1 MKLSLERSAP
11 VPKDC
16 VLVEP
21 DGTVFM
27 SFMQTGFIKAVSRTR
42 YASGDAAATG
52 AFMVSSAQPKDGES
66 SDAMHALTFVSEV
79 SGNEKIAIVERFQSR
94 EDAEAAWSMVNRSLR
109 RYVVNE
115 RRKRTWRSFLRYVGA
130 PFIVLAVGMAMV
142 RYLDSHNGSL
152 EALNA
157 IMRAAGTMGGTQA
170 GQNTS
175 QQTISQ
181 LPPLA
186 ASAPAP
192 VADAAQ
198 SAGVAA
204 ASQMASIHFG
214 LDNQPAE
221 KTLYV
226 YSDPNCPA
234 CKQFESHIT
243 DLAKDFSVYVLP
255 VAYQGDD
262 HGKAAADALCAK
274 DRQGA
279 WVSALG
285 GASFPDGSD
294 CLSGYTGVKA
304 NMQQFER
311 LGFNSTP
318 RVLSGTGFIF
328 PEGAPAK
335 MIRLQAAEK

>member
-1 MKLSLERSAP
+1 MKLSLERTAP
-11 VPKDC
+11 MPKDC
-16 VLVEP
+16 VLIEP

-27 SFMQTGFIKAVSRTR
+27 SFMQTGFIKAISRTK

-52 AFMVSSAQPKDGES
+52 AFVVSSAQPKEGDEG
-66 SDAMHALTFVSEV
+66 DAMHALTFVSEV
-79 SGNEKIAIVERFQSR
+79 SGDEKIVILERFHTKD
-94 EDAEAAWSMVNRSLR
+94 EADAAWSMVHRSLR

-115 RRKRTWRSFLRYVGA
+115 RRKRAWRTFLRYVGV

-157 IMRAAGTMGGTQA
+157 IMRAAGTMGGSQG
-170 GQNTS
+170 GQSTM
-175 QQTISQ
+175 QQQGAQPAAI
-181 LPPLA
+181 
-186 ASAPAP
+186 ASAPL
-192 VADAAQ
+192 ADA
-198 SAGVAA
+198 SHAA
-204 ASQMASIHFG
+204 ALSSASQMASIHFG
-214 LDNQPAE
+214 LENQTPE

-234 CKQFESHIT
+234 CKQFEAHID

-262 HGKAAADALCAK
+262 HGKAAANALCAK
-274 DRQGA
+274 DKQGA
-279 WVSALG
+279 WGNAVGGVVSPEG
-285 GASFPDGSD
+285 ND
-294 CLSGYTGVKA
+294 CLAGYAGVKA

-311 LGFNSTP
+311 LGFTSTP
-318 RVLSGTGFIF
+318 RVVSGTGYIF

>member
-1 MKLSLERSAP
+1 MKLSLERSAAM
-11 VPKDC
+11 PKDC

-27 SFMQTGFIKAVSRTR
+27 SFMLTGFIKAVSRTR

-66 SDAMHALTFVSEV
+66 DAMHALTFVSEV
-79 SGNEKIAIVERFQSR
+79 AGDEKIVILERFNTKD
-94 EDAEAAWSMVNRSLR
+94 DAEAAWSMVHRSLR

-115 RRKRTWRSFLRYVGA
+115 RRKRAWRTFLRYVGV

-157 IMRAAGTMGGTQA
+157 IMRAAGTMNGTQA
-170 GQNTS
+170 SQNLS
-175 QQTISQ
+175 QQGMTQPAGS
-181 LPPLA
+181 
-186 ASAPAP
+186 ASASL
-192 VADAAQ
+192 VDTTH
-198 SAGVAA
+198 SGDVAA
-204 ASQMASIHFG
+204 MSQMASIHFG
-214 LDNQPAE
+214 LDNQPPE

-262 HGKAAADALCAK
+262 HGKAAAAALCAK
-274 DRQGA
+274 DQQGA
-279 WVSALG
+279 WVSELG
-285 GASFPDGSD
+285 GAVTPDGND
-294 CLSGYTGVKA
+294 CLTGYTGVKA
-304 NMQQFER
+304 NMEQFER

-318 RVLSGTGFIF
+318 RVVSGTGFIF

>member
-1 MKLSLERSAP
+1 MKLSLEKSAP

-42 YASGDAAATG
+42 YASGNAAATG
-52 AFMVSSAQPKDGES
+52 AFMVSSAQPKEGEE
-66 SDAMHALTFVSEV
+66 SDAMHALTFVSEA
-79 SGNEKIAIVERFQSR
+79 SGDEKIVILERFHTKD
-94 EDAEAAWSMVNRSLR
+94 DAEAAWAMVHRSLR
-109 RYVVNE
+109 RYVLSE
-115 RRKRTWRSFLRYVGA
+115 RRKRAWLTFLRYVGV

-157 IMRAAGTMGGTQA
+157 IMRAAGTMGSTQA
-170 GQNTS
+170 GQNIS
-175 QQTISQ
+175 QQGVSQ
-181 LPPLA
+181 LPQPA
-186 ASAPAP
+186 ASASAP
-192 VADAAQ
+192 LAGE
-198 SAGVAA
+198 SHLAGVAD

-214 LDNQPAE
+214 LDNQPPE

-262 HGKAAADALCAK
+262 HGKAAAAALCAK
-274 DRQGA
+274 DQKTAWETTLDGLAYPPGA
-279 WVSALG
+279 
-285 GASFPDGSD
+285 D
-294 CLSGYTGVKA
+294 CLAGYTGVKA

-318 RVLSGTGFIF
+318 RVVSGTGFIF

>member
-1 MKLSLERSAP
+1 MRLSLERNAP
-11 VPKDC
+11 MPKDC
-16 VLVEP
+16 VLIEP

-27 SFMQTGFIKAVSRTR
+27 SFMQTGFIKAISRTK

-52 AFMVSSAQPKDGES
+52 AFVVSSAQQKEGDEG
-66 SDAMHALTFVSEV
+66 DAMHALTFVSEV
-79 SGNEKIAIVERFQSR
+79 AGDEKIVILERFHTKD
-94 EDAEAAWSMVNRSLR
+94 EADAAWSMVHRSLR

-115 RRKRTWRSFLRYVGA
+115 RRKRAWRTFLRYVGV

-157 IMRAAGTMGGTQA
+157 IMRAAGTMGGPQA

-175 QQTISQ
+175 QQQ
-181 LPPLA
+181 GAQPA
-186 ASAPAP
+186 ASATAP
-192 VADAAQ
+192 ISDAAN
-198 SAGVAA
+198 AA
-204 ASQMASIHFG
+204 VVSTASQMASIHFG
-214 LDNQPAE
+214 LDNQPPE

-234 CKQFESHIT
+234 CKQFEAHIN

-262 HGKAAADALCAK
+262 HGKAAANALCAK
-274 DRQGA
+274 DQQEA
-279 WVSALG
+279 WG
-285 GASFPDGSD
+285 GAVGGVMFPAGSD
-294 CLSGYTGVKA
+294 CLAGYTGVKA

-318 RVLSGTGFIF
+318 RVVSGTGFIF

>member
-1 MKLSLERSAP
+1 MKLSLERTTP
-11 VPKDC
+11 LPKDC
-16 VLVEP
+16 VLIEP
-21 DGTVFM
+21 DGAVFM
-27 SFMQTGFIKAVSRTR
+27 SFMQTGFIKAISRTK

-52 AFMVSSAQPKDGES
+52 AFVVSSAQPKEGEEG
-66 SDAMHALTFVSEV
+66 DAMHALTFVSEV
-79 SGNEKIAIVERFQSR
+79 SGDEKIVILERFHTKD
-94 EDAEAAWSMVNRSLR
+94 EADAAWSMVHRSLR

-115 RRKRTWRSFLRYVGA
+115 RRKRAWRTFLRYIGV

-157 IMRAAGTMGGTQA
+157 IMRAAGTMGGSQA
-170 GQNTS
+170 GQSTS
-175 QQTISQ
+175 QQQ
-181 LPPLA
+181 GAQPAAL
-186 ASAPAP
+186 ASAPL
-192 VADAAQ
+192 ADAKH
-198 SAGVAA
+198 AA
-204 ASQMASIHFG
+204 AVSTVSQMASIHFG
-214 LDNQPAE
+214 LDNQPPE

-234 CKQFESHIT
+234 CKQFEAHID

-262 HGKAAADALCAK
+262 HGKAAANALCAK
-274 DRQGA
+274 DQQSA
-279 WVSALG
+279 WVNAVG
-285 GASFPDGSD
+285 GVLSPESND
-294 CLSGYTGVKA
+294 CLAGYTGVKA

-318 RVLSGTGFIF
+318 RVVSGTGFIF

-335 MIRLQAAEK
+335 MIRLQATEK

>member
-1 MKLSLERSAP
+1 MRLSLERNAP
-11 VPKDC
+11 MPKDC
-16 VLVEP
+16 VLIEP

-27 SFMQTGFIKAVSRTR
+27 SFMQTGFIKAISRTK

-52 AFMVSSAQPKDGES
+52 AFMVSSAEPKEGDEG
-66 SDAMHALTFVSEV
+66 DAMHALTFVSEV
-79 SGNEKIAIVERFQSR
+79 AGDEKIVILERFHTKD
-94 EDAEAAWSMVNRSLR
+94 EADAAWSMVHRSLR

-115 RRKRTWRSFLRYVGA
+115 RRKRAWRTFLRYVGV

-157 IMRAAGTMGGTQA
+157 IMRAAGTMGGPSAVQ
-170 GQNTS
+170 S
-175 QQTISQ
+175 SS
-181 LPPLA
+181 LPQGAQPA
-186 ASAPAP
+186 ASAGAP
-192 VADAAQ
+192 VADA
-198 SAGVAA
+198 SHAA
-204 ASQMASIHFG
+204 AVSTVSQMASIHFG
-214 LDNQPAE
+214 LDNQPPE

-234 CKQFESHIT
+234 CKQFEAHID

-262 HGKAAADALCAK
+262 RGMAAANALCAK
-274 DRQGA
+274 DQQGA
-279 WVSALG
+279 WAQAVG
-285 GASFPDGSD
+285 GVLFPTGSD
-294 CLSGYTGVKA
+294 CLAGYTGVKA

-318 RVLSGTGFIF
+318 RVVSGTGFIF

>member
-79 SGNEKIAIVERFQSR
+79 SGHEKIAIVERFQSR

-170 GQNTS
+170 GQNAS

-181 LPPLA
+181 LPALA
-186 ASAPAP
+186 ESAPAPAP

-204 ASQMASIHFG
+204 ASLMASIHFG

-255 VAYQGDD
+255 VAYQGND

-274 DRQGA
+274 DKQGA

-285 GASFPDGSD
+285 GASFPDGSE
-294 CLSGYTGVKA
+294 CLAGYTGVKA
-304 NMQQFER
+304 NMQQFEQ
-311 LGFNSTP
+311 LG
-318 RVLSGTGFIF
+318 
-328 PEGAPAK
+328 
-335 MIRLQAAEK
+335 

>member
-1 MKLSLERSAP
+1 M
-11 VPKDC
+11 PKDC
-16 VLVEP
+16 VLIEP

-27 SFMQTGFIKAVSRTR
+27 SFMQTGFIKAISRTK

-52 AFMVSSAQPKDGES
+52 AFVVSSAQAKEGDEG
-66 SDAMHALTFVSEV
+66 DAMHALTFVSEV
-79 SGNEKIAIVERFQSR
+79 SGDEKIVILERFHTKD
-94 EDAEAAWSMVNRSLR
+94 EADAAWSMVHRSLR

-115 RRKRTWRSFLRYVGA
+115 RRKRAWRTFLRYVGV

-157 IMRAAGTMGGTQA
+157 IMRAAGTMGGSQA
-170 GQNTS
+170 GQSTT
-175 QQTISQ
+175 QQQGAQPAAI
-181 LPPLA
+181 
-186 ASAPAP
+186 ASAPL
-192 VADAAQ
+192 ADA
-198 SAGVAA
+198 SHAA
-204 ASQMASIHFG
+204 ALSTVSQMASIHFG
-214 LDNQPAE
+214 LENQPPE

-234 CKQFESHIT
+234 CKQFEAHID
-243 DLAKDFSVYVLP
+243 DLAKDFSVFVLP

-262 HGKAAADALCAK
+262 HGKAAANALCAK
-274 DRQGA
+274 DDQQSA
-279 WVSALG
+279 WGNAVGGVVSPE
-285 GASFPDGSD
+285 SND
-294 CLSGYTGVKA
+294 CLAGYTGVKA

-318 RVLSGTGFIF
+318 RVVSGTGYIF

>member
-1 MKLSLERSAP
+1 MLKLKLDKMP
-11 VPKDC
+11 FDT

-27 SFMQTGFIKAVSRTR
+27 SFMRTGFIKAVSRTK
-42 YASGDAAATG
+42 YASGNVAATG
-52 AFMVSSAQPKDGES
+52 AFMVSSAKPQDSESGDG
-66 SDAMHALTFVSEV
+66 ALHALTFVSEV
-79 SGNEKIAIVERFQSR
+79 SGEEKIVIVERFHTQ
-94 EDAEAAWSMVNRSLR
+94 EDAEAAWSMVHRALR

-115 RRKRTWRSFLRYVGA
+115 RRKGAWRTFLRYVGV
-130 PFIVLAVGMAMV
+130 PFIVLAVGMAAV

-157 IMRAAGTMGGTQA
+157 IMRAAGTIGGTQA
-170 GQNTS
+170 SQNTS
-175 QQTISQ
+175 QRASQ

-186 ASAPAP
+186 ASSA
-192 VADAAQ
+192 VADTAQ

-204 ASQMASIHFG
+204 VSHMASIHFG
-214 LDNQPAE
+214 LDNQPPE

-243 DLAKDFSVYVLP
+243 DLAKDFSIYILP

-262 HGKAAADALCAK
+262 HGEAAIDALCATYQQVAWE
-274 DRQGA
+274 DAVHGA
-279 WVSALG
+279 VPSGVGCVA
-285 GASFPDGSD
+285 GSVG
-294 CLSGYTGVKA
+294 LKA
-304 NMQQFER
+304 NMRQFER
-311 LGFNSTP
+311 LGFTSTP
-318 RVLSGTGFIF
+318 RVVSGTGFVF